1 MRAVNHF
8 QGIYWV
14 LTSLMQASNPCG
26 ESSEVEEISGKRLN
40 GVTSTSFGFGA
51 FLPPFSLEGCHGT
64 ARKRTGPRGQEANR
78 RVAKCLNTLR
88 RTYELNRDWGWLL
101 PTCDIFWLWCSLW
114 YFPSY
119 FVSSKVSEL
128 QRLGL
133 SEVVFLVFEGR
144 GSWDEINSHWTTC
157 VETNIN
163 IYIYMYI
170 HIYYMYIIY
179 VLVYVHIH
187 FVIYT
192 CLRSLQKPSRV
203 NQVM

>member
-1 MRAVNHF
+1 MRAANHF
-8 QGIYWV
+8 QVIYWV

-78 RVAKCLNTLR
+78 RVAKCLNRLR
-88 RTYELNRDWGWLL
+88 RTYEFNRDWGWLL
-101 PTCDIFWLWCSLW
+101 PTCDISWIWCSLW
-114 YFPSY
+114 YFTTY

-133 SEVVFLVFEGR
+133 SEVGFLVFEGR
-144 GSWDEINSHWTTC
+144 GSWDEINSHWTTI
-157 VETNIN
+157 VENNI
-163 IYIYMYI
+163 IYIY
-170 HIYYMYIIY
+170 IYTCIY
-179 VLVYVHIH
+179 VYVHIH

-192 CLRSLQKPSRV
+192 CLRSLQKLSRV

>member
-1 MRAVNHF
+1 MIVANKCF
-8 QGIYWV
+8 
-14 LTSLMQASNPCG
+14 
-26 ESSEVEEISGKRLN
+26 LN
-40 GVTSTSFGFGA
+40 LVQFVMF
-51 FLPPFSLEGCHGT
+51 
-64 ARKRTGPRGQEANR
+64 
-78 RVAKCLNTLR
+78 
-88 RTYELNRDWGWLL
+88 YELFFFKQ
-101 PTCDIFWLWCSLW
+101 IVAFEW
-114 YFPSY
+114 YIWSSR

-133 SEVVFLVFEGR
+133 SEVAFLVFEGR
-144 GSWDEINSHWTTC
+144 GSWDEINSHWTTI

-163 IYIYMYI
+163 IYIYV
-170 HIYYMYIIY
+170 YMYICIY